1 MRGAQDP
8 GGPRGRSRG
17 VYATR
22 RLLMALVVLL
32 VVGLVATRACQ
43 AFVGPEQGIESEEGV
58 GSGAPKKAAQVAA
71 GGATKDT
78 DAEKAN
84 TEDASPDGGATD
96 AKSEAGSEE
105 APAGKTSEGKDGEG
119 QDDGAPAN
127 LADVLTESLA
137 GMVAG
142 TGMTNNEEGVA
153 AGGRSLPSAD
163 RTPQISVVLVA
174 NKEQPNAG
182 SPAAEDRDK
191 SAGQDGTGPSTTAAP
206 APAPVATSA
215 PVSTASAPAGFATT
229 PPAPDASLTAAP
241 VAAAP
246 AASQRG
252 EQAQGRGNRVGIA
265 RVAAQP
271 KFGGVGV
278 RKPITT
284 APVTVQPVAPA
295 PVQPVAPAPAQPVA
309 PAPVQPVAPAPVQ
322 PVAPAPVPPT
332 RAAVTNRTAAFA
344 AGSNPIPAGIG
355 DVPADLG
362 GGAIGAP
369 VNNGGAFPGAGAVR
383 RGASPV
389 ANNVG
394 VGGRVATAALPGG

>member
-1 MRGAQDP
+1 
-8 GGPRGRSRG
+8 

-22 RLLMALVVLL
+22 RLLTALVVLL
-32 VVGLVATRACQ
+32 VVGLIVTRACQ

-58 GSGAPKKAAQVAA
+58 GSGAPKKAAQVDA
-71 GGATKDT
+71 GGGTKDT

-105 APAGKTSEGKDGEG
+105 APEGKTSEGEDGEG

-137 GMVAG
+137 GTVAG

-153 AGGRSLPSAD
+153 AGGPSVPSAD

-174 NKEQPNAG
+174 SKEQPNAG

-191 SAGQDGTGPSTTAAP
+191 SAAGQDGTGPSTTAAP
-206 APAPVATSA
+206 APAPIATTA

-229 PPAPDASLTAAP
+229 PPAPDASFTAAP

-278 RKPITT
+278 RVGGLGVRKPVTT
-284 APVTVQPVAPA
+284 APVTVKPVAPA
-295 PVQPVAPAPAQPVA
+295 PVTPFAPASVKPVA
-309 PAPVQPVAPAPVQ
+309 PAPVT

-355 DVPADLG
+355 DVPADFG

>member
-22 RLLMALVVLL
+22 RLLTALVVLL
-32 VVGLVATRACQ
+32 VIGLVATRACQ

-71 GGATKDT
+71 GGGTKDT

-96 AKSEAGSEE
+96 AKSEAGNEE
-105 APAGKTSEGKDGEG
+105 VPEGKTSEGKDGEG
-119 QDDGAPAN
+119 QDDGASAN

-137 GMVAG
+137 GTVAG

-153 AGGRSLPSAD
+153 AGGPSVPSAD

-174 NKEQPNAG
+174 SKEQPNAG

-191 SAGQDGTGPSTTAAP
+191 SAGQDGTGPSTTAAQAPP
-206 APAPVATSA
+206 APAPIAATA

-229 PPAPDASLTAAP
+229 PPAPDAYFTAAP

-252 EQAQGRGNRVGIA
+252 EQAQGRVNRVGIA

-271 KFGGVGV
+271 KFGGAGVRVGGLGV
-278 RKPITT
+278 RKPVTT
-284 APVTVQPVAPA
+284 APVTVKPVAPA
-295 PVQPVAPAPAQPVA
+295 PVKPVV
-309 PAPVQPVAPAPVQ
+309 
-322 PVAPAPVPPT
+322 PAPVPPT

-355 DVPADLG
+355 DVPADFG

-383 RGASPV
+383 RGALPV